1 LAYYTKIYLDK
12 IRARSNEINILG
24 RSLPYTIVLDTWAV
38 WESET
43 RTVNC
48 SEQAVVALL
57 VDGSPHSGNI
67 DRHKLLNACLSEA
80 KAAMLKAEG
89 EYAVGVNTA
98 NRENGSVD
106 VSGPVWILKGST
118 VNKGAGI
125 YIVHVFEQL
134 VDICW
139 SEPDIREW

>member
-12 IRARSNEINILG
+12 TRARSNEINILE

-38 WESET
+38 WEIE
-43 RTVNC
+43 
-48 SEQAVVALL
+48 EQAVAALL
-57 VDGSPHSGNI
+57 VDGSQHSGNI
-67 DRHKLLNACLSEA
+67 DRRKLLNACLSEA
-80 KAAMLKAEG
+80 KAAMLKAED

-98 NRENGSVD
+98 NRENGSVV
-106 VSGPVWILKGST
+106 VSEPVWILKGST

-125 YIVHVFEQL
+125 YIVHVYEQL